1 MERPGTDPEEGQ
13 FRAAYRQKRMAGLS
27 PQPIAQAI
35 HRLLARRGY
44 ARVQAASQ
52 WEEAWAQAVGPALAA
67 VSRPGPVRREV
78 LEVLVAHSA
87 AAQELALVAP
97 QVLQKLAQLVPQQ
110 RVRRLRYRV
119 GPLA

>member
-1 MERPGTDPEEGQ
+1 
-13 FRAAYRQKRMAGLS
+13 
-27 PQPIAQAI
+27 
-35 HRLLARRGY
+35 
-44 ARVQAASQ
+44 
-52 WEEAWAQAVGPALAA
+52 
-67 VSRPGPVRREV
+67 VRREV

-97 QVLQKLAQLVPQQ
+97 QVLQKLAELVPQQ